1 MKKLLALVLAVVM
14 VLGLVACGGNT
25 TPTTTAPAQAN
36 PSEPVETTT
45 APVAEK
51 PIAELKSLANKVYGE
66 DYVTLYSKFGKDVTI
81 DQVIE
86 DPETGFAYIEID
98 GTLYTLGLDF
108 LSYAMVYNCA
118 VPEGGVW
125 QTEDDVYATWWK
137 LYIQRWNYLLPEI
150 PLYANEFY
158 DLYNAQIGGVVEHP
172 TNPYWAPAS
181 ALIDWTSSKADNSI
195 ILGNSTD
202 LSGKFRYANF
212 GSQNPGAAD
221 LDIQNLIV
229 GLETV
234 VSTKEG
240 GYIWND
246 TVVAEHSEVNNEDG
260 SLTITI
266 KLHDDLKFS
275 DGSPV
280 TAKNYIAFPLVFST
294 PVAAQAAGKDHMSGM
309 NFVGYEAFAGYQG
322 AEVDYVALKAD
333 KLAEAVAAAK
343 TKAEEAGEEFDEA
356 AFTAKWEADY
366 VEPAKEFA
374 GIRLLDD
381 LTFSVTVDPQYL
393 PYFYAVT
400 YGSLSAQYLPLW
412 LGEFDILDDGNGVY
426 LSDGFYA
433 KDGDAYAHAAHIEA
447 SAWDKTDAYPYSGPY
462 CVESYNEADKS
473 ATLVKNEFFKGNYE
487 GTVPQIAK
495 VVYKKIVPDTQIA
508 DFESGNLD
516 VISGI
521 TGGNQTNEAITL
533 ADKSNGKYVYTHYSR
548 AGYGKLGFRGDFG
561 PVQFVEVRQAIAYCM
576 DRATFA
582 KDFTGGFGGVVDGP
596 YYTGSW
602 MYKDAIADGMML
614 DAYATSA
621 DSAIAVL
628 EAGGWVYN
636 AEGGAYTEGVR
647 YKKIPAAEMQPQ
659 DITFQSKDGA
669 YKTVQIGDDYYM
681 PLVLNWYGTSN
692 NDFTDLLVTGF
703 MENENIK
710 AAGFAVQNTIGEFN
724 PMLDELYQQPVY
736 GFYSGTPLY
745 TCFNFATGFTSA
757 VYDYSWRWELEPT
770 MFDNYSECYIKD
782 LADAYWLK

>member
-1 MKKLLALVLAVVM
+1 MKKLLSLVLAVVM
-14 VLGLVACGGNT
+14 VLSLVACGT
-25 TPTTTAPAQAN
+25 KPVETTA
-36 PSEPVETTT
+36 PVETTT
-45 APVAEK
+45 PAAVETTEPAAQN
-51 PIAELKSLANKVYGE
+51 IAELKSLANKEYGV
-66 DYVTLYSKFGKDVTI
+66 DYVSLYSKFGKDVTI

-98 GTLYTLGLDF
+98 GTLHTLGMDF

-118 VPEGGVW
+118 VPEGGIW
-125 QTEDDVYATWWK
+125 ETEDDVYATWWK

-150 PLYANEFY
+150 PLYSNEYY
-158 DLYNAQIGGVVEHP
+158 DLYNAQIGGVVEYP
-172 TNPYWAPAS
+172 TNPYWSPAS
-181 ALIDWTSSKADNSI
+181 ALIDWTSSKEDNSI

-202 LSGKFRYANF
+202 LSGKFRYATF
-212 GSQNPGAAD
+212 GGNNPGAAD
-221 LDIQNLIV
+221 LDVQGLIV

-234 VSTKEG
+234 VASKEG
-240 GYIWND
+240 GYVWND
-246 TVVAEHSEVNNEDG
+246 TVVAEHSEVDNEDG
-260 SLTITI
+260 SRTITI

-275 DGSPV
+275 DGSAV
-280 TAKNYIAFPLVFST
+280 TAKNYIAFTLAFST

-309 NFVGYEAFAGYQG
+309 NFVGFDAFNAYDGTNA
-322 AEVDYVALKAD
+322 AEDGSVS
-333 KLAEAVAAAK
+333 
-343 TKAEEAGEEFDEA
+343 
-356 AFTAKWEADY
+356 
-366 VEPAKEFA
+366 KEFK
-374 GIRLLDD
+374 GIRLLDE

-393 PYFYAVT
+393 PYFYSIA
-400 YGSLSAQYLPLW
+400 YGSFSAQYLPLW
-412 LGEFDILDDGNGVY
+412 LGEFDIMDDGNGVY

-433 KDGDAYAHAAHIEA
+433 KDGDSFAHAAHIEA
-447 SAWDKTDAYPYSGPY
+447 AAWDKTDAYPYSGPY

-495 VVYKKIVPDTQIA
+495 VVYKKIVTDTQIA

-516 VISGI
+516 VIAGI
-521 TGGNQTNEAITL
+521 TGGNETNEAITL
-533 ADKSNGKYVYTHYSR
+533 ADNSNGKYVYSHYSR

-602 MYKDAIADGMML
+602 MYKAAVADGMML

-628 EAGGWVYN
+628 EQGGWNYN
-636 AEGGAYTEGVR
+636 ADGSEYAGTGVR
-647 YKKIPAAEMQPQ
+647 YKKISAAEIQPQ

-669 YKTVQIGDDYYM
+669 YKTEKVGDDYYM

-692 NDFTDLLVTGF
+692 NEFTDLLVTGF
-703 MENENIK
+703 MENENVK
-710 AAGFAVQNTIGEFN
+710 AAGFVVQNTIGEFN
-724 PMLDELYQQPVY
+724 PMLDELYQQPIY
-736 GFYSGTPLY
+736 GFYAGTPLY

-757 VYDYSWRWELEPT
+757 VYDYSYNWEIEPT
-770 MFDNYSECYIKD
+770 MFDNYSICYIKD
-782 LADAYWLK
+782 LADAYWLQ

>member
-1 MKKLLALVLAVVM
+1 MKKLLSLVLAVVM
-14 VLGLVACGGNT
+14 VLSLVACGT
-25 TPTTTAPAQAN
+25 KPVETTA
-36 PSEPVETTT
+36 PVETTT
-45 APVAEK
+45 PAAVETTEPVAQN
-51 PIAELKSLANKVYGE
+51 IAELKSLANKEYGV
-66 DYVTLYSKFGKDVTI
+66 DYVSLYSKFGKDVTI

-98 GTLYTLGLDF
+98 GTLHTLGMDF

-125 QTEDDVYATWWK
+125 ETEDDVYATWWR

-150 PLYANEFY
+150 PLYSNEYY
-158 DLYNAQIGGVVEHP
+158 DLYNAQIGGVVEYP
-172 TNPYWAPAS
+172 TNPYWSPAS

-202 LSGKFRYANF
+202 LSGKLRYATF
-212 GSQNPGAAD
+212 GGTNPGAAD
-221 LDIQNLIV
+221 LDIQGLIV

-234 VSTKEG
+234 VASKEG
-240 GYIWND
+240 GYVWND
-246 TVVAEHSEVNNEDG
+246 TVVAEHSEVDNEDG
-260 SLTITI
+260 SRTITI

-275 DGSPV
+275 DGSAV
-280 TAKNYIAFPLVFST
+280 TAKNYVAFTLAFST

-309 NFVGYEAFAGYQG
+309 NFVGYEAFAAYDGTNA
-322 AEVDYVALKAD
+322 AEDGSV
-333 KLAEAVAAAK
+333 
-343 TKAEEAGEEFDEA
+343 T
-356 AFTAKWEADY
+356 
-366 VEPAKEFA
+366 KEFS
-374 GIRLLDD
+374 GIRLLDE

-393 PYFYAVT
+393 PYFYSIA
-400 YGSLSAQYLPLW
+400 YGSFSAQYLPLW
-412 LGEFDILDDGNGVY
+412 LGENDIMDDGNGVY
-426 LSDGFYA
+426 LTDGFYA
-433 KDGDAYAHAAHIEA
+433 KDGDGFAMADHIFA

-487 GTVPQIAK
+487 GTVPQIGK
-495 VVYKKIVPDTQIA
+495 VVYKKIVTDTQIA

-516 VISGI
+516 VIAGI
-521 TGGNQTNEAITL
+521 TGGNETNEAITL
-533 ADKSNGKYVYTHYSR
+533 ADNSNGKYVYSHYSR

-602 MYKDAIADGMML
+602 MYKAAVADGMML

-628 EAGGWVYN
+628 EQGGWIYN
-636 AEGGAYTEGVR
+636 AEGGEYTDGVR
-647 YKKIPAAEMQPQ
+647 YKKIAAAEATEN
-659 DITFQSKDGA
+659 DINFQSKDGA
-669 YKTVQIGDDYYM
+669 YKTTKVGDDYYM
-681 PLVLNWYGTSN
+681 PLVLNWYGTSAN
-692 NDFTDLLVTGF
+692 EFTDLLVTGF

-710 AAGFAVQNTIGEFN
+710 AAGFAVQNTIGEFG
-724 PMLDELYQQPVY
+724 PMLDELYQAPIY
-736 GFYSGTPLY
+736 GFYAGTPLY

-757 VYDYSWRWELEPT
+757 VYDYSYNWEIEPT
-770 MFDNYSECYIKD
+770 MFDNYSVCYIKD
-782 LADAYWLK
+782 LADAYWLQ